1 MDLGDTRFSIG
12 FQNTRDT
19 RILTKGL
26 EDARFSLKK
35 YDPFG
40 SPFEP
45 LLELSFEF
53 SFSRDFKNY
62 AYFGIEQVP
71 SIPGMR
77 QKLCLVFWS
86 FRSRFKQCEMGKTTT
101 QK

>member
-53 SFSRDFKNY
+53 SLSRDFNNY
-62 AYFGIEQVP
+62 AYSEV
-71 SIPGMR
+71 SIIRPG
-77 QKLCLVFWS
+77 
-86 FRSRFKQCEMGKTTT
+86 RSRLLEFKI
-101 QK
+101 